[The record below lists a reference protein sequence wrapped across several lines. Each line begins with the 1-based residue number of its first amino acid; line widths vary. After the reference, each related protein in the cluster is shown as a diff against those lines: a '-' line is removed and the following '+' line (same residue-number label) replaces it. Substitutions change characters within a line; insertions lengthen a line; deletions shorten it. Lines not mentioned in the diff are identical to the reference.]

1 MKRTILAAALLMAA
15 GCSSPE
21 KARTVDP
28 LRVATVVAAPSAD
41 AGAAVYVGT
50 IEEEA
55 SASLSFPVPGTVS
68 RTFADEGQRVR
79 QGQLL
84 AELDPT
90 SARRT
95 FEAPK
100 RP

>member
-41 AGAAVYVGT
+41 AGAAIYVGT
-50 IEEEA
+50 TLVHHKDI
-55 SASLSFPVPGTVS
+55 F
-68 RTFADEGQRVR
+68 
-79 QGQLL
+79 LL
-84 AELDPT
+84 EQFYGWKPIG
-90 SARRT
+90 
-95 FEAPK
+95 
-100 RP
+100 